1 MIWLNYRLKML
12 SPLHC
17 QSWLTD
23 TEWQYAQTLSEKRA
37 RQFCNGRAL
46 VRKMLQHI
54 QATGTNDIAI
64 SLPSDKAPTLIV
76 GVKHW
81 YLSLSHSKEAIA
93 AAISVNEKIG
103 LDIEQIKPRQFK
115 QLQQGHTALQHAP
128 DLNTFYQQW
137 TLAEAYSKY
146 SGNALLGVLRHGISG
161 KIRHKHFPL
170 PGYMLCLVHQN
181 NDTEI
186 TLCEDDGIPPCSIR
200 NNIKAPG

>member
-12 SPLHC
+12 SPLQC

-46 VRKMLQHI
+46 VRKMLRHI
-54 QATGTNDIAI
+54 QAADTNDIAI

-76 GVKHW
+76 GEKHW

-93 AAISVNEKIG
+93 AAISINEKIG

-146 SGNALLGVLRHGISG
+146 SSNALLEVLRSG
-161 KIRHKHFPL
+161 LPGQIRHKYFTL
-170 PGYMLCLVHQN
+170 PGYMLCLVHHN
-181 NDTEI
+181 SDTEI
-186 TLCEDDGIPPCSIR
+186 TLSENGAILPVSIR
-200 NNIKAPG
+200 NNINAPG